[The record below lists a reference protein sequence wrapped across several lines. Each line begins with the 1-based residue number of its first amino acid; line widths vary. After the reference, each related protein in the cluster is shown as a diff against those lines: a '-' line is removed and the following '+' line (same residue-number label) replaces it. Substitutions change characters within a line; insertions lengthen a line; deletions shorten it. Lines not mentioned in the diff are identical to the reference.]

1 VRAGAPVRV
10 KVDAFPW
17 RHHGM
22 VEGRLADVAPSSAV
36 PPGGGPAQH
45 AARVVFPPGPPLPE
59 GLMPG
64 MTLTADILAGRRT
77 LLSYFLDPLLE
88 GLSESLRE
96 PRP

>member
-1 VRAGAPVRV
+1 
-10 KVDAFPW
+10 
-17 RHHGM
+17 M
-22 VEGRLADVAPSSAV
+22 
-36 PPGGGPAQH
+36 
-45 AARVVFPPGPPLPE
+45 VFPPAPPLPE